1 MANLAFNPLN
11 QWRGRLGGIVYKVVG
26 GKQIAQ
32 PYMGAP
38 RNPRTTAQ
46 TAQRSKFALAGM
58 ISKIVPAEILVG
70 MRGQRSRRRAQFFS
84 HIVRHA
90 TATVSTTG
98 ITASLDAAD
107 LVFSQ
112 GMAAPV
118 TVSGVT
124 SSDGVVSGTVDNMPD
139 TVDALMVIAVVY
151 DTTAGVY
158 THTTYEVLPADNT
171 SVSLDISGAESG
183 NVAHLYAVPMTITDT
198 GRSYFRSADGAER
211 SATDGF
217 ELTMLMRTTDDSYQ
231 YGQSQ
236 YLASV
241 DLGSGDNGGNSSGG
255 NGSGNSGNTPGG
267 GDDNGG
273 DLGE

>member
-1 MANLAFNPLN
+1 MAHLPFNPLN
-11 QWRGRLGGIVYKVVG
+11 QWRGRIGGLVYKVVD
-26 GKQIAQ
+26 GKQIVV

-38 RNPRTTAQ
+38 RNPRTAAQ
-46 TAQRSKFALAGM
+46 MTQRSKFALAGM

-70 MRGQRSRRRAQFFS
+70 MRGQCSRRRRQFFS